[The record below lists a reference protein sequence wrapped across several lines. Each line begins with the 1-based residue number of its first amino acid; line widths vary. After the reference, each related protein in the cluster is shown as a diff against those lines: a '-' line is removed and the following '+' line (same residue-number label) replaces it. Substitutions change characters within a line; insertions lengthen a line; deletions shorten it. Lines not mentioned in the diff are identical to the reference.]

1 MGSLGLRPIRT
12 SSRYQSFGA
21 LQDDLDAKRAEIAHI
36 KSQMSLGHHDTPE
49 RSWQRRTQ
57 DKGEQLIR

>member
-1 MGSLGLRPIRT
+1 MGSLGLRPVRT

-21 LQDDLDAKRAEIAHI
+21 LQGDLDAKKAEIAHI
-36 KSQMSLGHHDTPE
+36 KTQMMLEHHLATDK
-49 RSWQRRTQ
+49 SWQGRTQ

>member
-21 LQDDLDAKRAEIAHI
+21 LQEDLDAKRAEIAHI
-36 KSQMSLGHHDTPE
+36 KSQMSLEQHDNTD
-49 RSWQRRTQ
+49 RSWQGRSQ

>member
-36 KSQMSLGHHDTPE
+36 KSQMSLEHHDTTD

>member
-21 LQDDLDAKRAEIAHI
+21 LQGNLESKRAEIA
-36 KSQMSLGHHDTPE
+36 KLKTQMLLEQYTANGAD
-49 RSWQRRTQ
+49 WQSHTHGG
-57 DKGEQLIR
+57 GELLIR

>member
-21 LQDDLDAKRAEIAHI
+21 LQGDLDAKRAEVAHI
-36 KSQMSLGHHDTPE
+36 KSRMMLDHHHTTDTP
-49 RSWQRRTQ
+49 WQGRPQ